1 MKSKWLLALTW
12 LVIGMAALT
21 GRIAYAEMNPVSMY
35 EEPTYC
41 ADWSFGDRSCSAYLT
56 ESSGKAAFGEPTGQP
71 MLPESTFNA
80 CEDWSFNTPGCSAN
94 LSTAEGKAAFGEA
107 IMPRTEAVEAAA
119 YCSDWNFN
127 DENCTGYIRSN

>member
-1 MKSKWLLALTW
+1 MKSKWLSTLTW

-21 GRIAYAEMNPVSMY
+21 GKTAYADMHPVSMY

-56 ESSGKAAFGEPTGQP
+56 ESRGKAAFGEPTEQA
-71 MLPESTFNA
+71 MLPESTFNS
-80 CEDWSFNTPGCSAN
+80 CEDWSFNTPGCSAQI
-94 LSTAEGKAAFGEA
+94 STAQGKAAFGETTA
-107 IMPRTEAVEAAA
+107 PVGNAAA

-127 DENCTGYIRSN
+127 DENCTGYIRN